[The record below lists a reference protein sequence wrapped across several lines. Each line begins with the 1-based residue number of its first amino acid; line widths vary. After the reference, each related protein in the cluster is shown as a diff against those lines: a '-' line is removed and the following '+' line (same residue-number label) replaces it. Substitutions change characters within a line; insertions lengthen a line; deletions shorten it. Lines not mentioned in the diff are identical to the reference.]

1 VIRSEASKV
10 PRRPSET
17 ADAVV
22 AAGYPSPVTDAMPI
36 PAGDGSGAAP
46 GPSELSGPPVQA
58 VPSGPAGTFG
68 LPRGLVVVLSGAGI
82 VVSVAGIRELAWM
95 IGPVVLALML
105 VVAVS
110 PVQTWMLRHHLPR
123 WLATVAVLLILYAV
137 LLTLVA
143 ILGVSVAQLA
153 GLLPGYS
160 DRAGKLLAAVQQQLA
175 HWHVGSDQINS
186 FVGQIDLGR
195 VTVVVTTIL
204 SSLTSTAT
212 TMFFLLATLLFMG
225 LDAVGFPAR
234 LERIAADRPAVVE
247 ALSAFA
253 RGTRR
258 YLVVSSLFGA
268 VCSLLDILALTW
280 FGVPLPVLWGV
291 LAFIT
296 NYIPN
301 IGFFVGLV
309 PPALLALLDG
319 GWSETGLVVAAYM
332 VINVLIQTVIQPK
345 FVGDVVG
352 LSVTVTFL
360 ATAFWAWA
368 LGPLGALLAI
378 PLTLLTKALLIDVDP
393 GSRWLD
399 VLIGSDQLRKAPA
412 QDPGT
417 ASVVPDP

>member
-1 VIRSEASKV
+1 MNESTPPPRTDGEA
-10 PRRPSET
+10 PS
-17 ADAVV
+17 AV
-22 AAGYPSPVTDAMPI
+22 M
-36 PAGDGSGAAP
+36 
-46 GPSELSGPPVQA
+46 
-58 VPSGPAGTFG
+58 
-68 LPRGLVVVLSGAGI
+68 LPRGLVVVLSGAGLVI
-82 VVSVAGIRELAWM
+82 SVAGIRELGWM
-95 IGPVVLALML
+95 IGPVMLALML

-110 PVQTWMLRHHLPR
+110 PVQGWMLRRGLPR
-123 WLATVAVLLILYAV
+123 WLATITVILILYAV
-137 LLTLVA
+137 LLTLVG

-160 DRAGKLLAAVQQQLA
+160 EQAGQLLTAVQDQLA
-175 HWHVGSDQINS
+175 RWGVGSAQIND

-195 VTVVVTTIL
+195 VTDILTTVL

-212 TMFFLLATLLFMG
+212 TLFFLLATLLFMG
-225 LDAVGFPAR
+225 LDAAGFPGRLAR
-234 LERIAADRPAVVE
+234 MAGDRPAVVE
-247 ALSAFA
+247 ALQSFA

-268 VCSLLDILALTW
+268 VCSLLDVLALTW
-280 FGVPLPVLWGV
+280 LTVPLPLLWGV

-301 IGFFVGLV
+301 VGFFVGLV

-319 GWSETGLVVAAYM
+319 GWREMVLVIAAYM

-393 GSRWLD
+393 GTRWID
-399 VLIGSDQLRKAPA
+399 ALIGSDAVAVRPV
-412 QDPGT
+412 DDEPPSG
-417 ASVVPDP
+417 